1 MINVGKMLSE
11 WSPTYSFMPL
21 FPAPP
26 VSAPEVRLTA
36 QLEERLGTVR
46 VKGDLPRLGNEDGCI
61 FFELDECR
69 VPVEGGDDGATVPSR
84 LALMGGGR
92 FKIDQWTDASSR
104 EQLQLV
110 DDSKVLL
117 AEANYYLLASNGF
130 GSLLEREVE
139 YGAIASFADA
149 ILNAYPDCV
158 GFFWPYSQ
166 SMVSRVRWAHGRF
179 GRALHFLDGGLN
191 VRNYRLDG
199 GGRLV
204 DTVGLV
210 PVGLPDV
217 QVLCSRLGLEEACV
231 FAEGLA
237 SYLFGRGTV
246 ICDGDAVE
254 GPDGASWECRREMAA
269 VGPER
274 PVVAVRQP

>member
-92 FKIDQWTDASSR
+92 FKIDQWTPKSSSPR
-104 EQLQLV
+104 
-110 DDSKVLL
+110 
-117 AEANYYLLASNGF
+117 
-130 GSLLEREVE
+130 R
-139 YGAIASFADA
+139 IT
-149 ILNAYPDCV
+149 I
-158 GFFWPYSQ
+158 
-166 SMVSRVRWAHGRF
+166 
-179 GRALHFLDGGLN
+179 
-191 VRNYRLDG
+191 
-199 GGRLV
+199 
-204 DTVGLV
+204 
-210 PVGLPDV
+210 
-217 QVLCSRLGLEEACV
+217 CSRRM
-231 FAEGLA
+231 A
-237 SYLFGRGTV
+237 SDRCLRERLNMGR
-246 ICDGDAVE
+246 
-254 GPDGASWECRREMAA
+254 
-269 VGPER
+269 
-274 PVVAVRQP
+274 